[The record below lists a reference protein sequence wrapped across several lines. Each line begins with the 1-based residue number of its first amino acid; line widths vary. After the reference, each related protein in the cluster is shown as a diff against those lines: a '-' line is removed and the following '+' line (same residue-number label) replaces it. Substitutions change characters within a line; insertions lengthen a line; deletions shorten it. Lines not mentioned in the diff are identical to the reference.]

1 MTGTPVHSEEPNVL
15 RLMGAT
21 QPTEMLPS
29 LLARNL
35 APCLGSI
42 THQALSIG
50 ARTPSETLSDGG
62 AALPVVPPLAIK
74 ATLTSPAGPLS
85 ALQPLRD
92 ATLNQLYALYND
104 GASPAQKRYL
114 DALVTSRD
122 QLAHIKSDVLDALSG
137 VKDNGPASQVLVAV
151 ALIQMNVTPVVVIHV
166 PFGGDNHRDVG
177 LVAES
182 AQTISGV
189 ATIAGLMQRLA
200 SVGLQDRVTFMTLNV
215 FGRTLGP
222 GNADGR
228 AHNNNHQ
235 VSVVIGQ
242 PFRGGVVGGV
252 APVDNDYGAV
262 AVDSRTGAGDP
273 GGDVKPLDTLAAF
286 GQTMLTAVGGDPSVI
301 RSPMG
306 TGKVIS
312 SVLS

>member
-1 MTGTPVHSEEPNVL
+1 
-15 RLMGAT
+15 
-21 QPTEMLPS
+21 
-29 LLARNL
+29 
-35 APCLGSI
+35 
-42 THQALSIG
+42 
-50 ARTPSETLSDGG
+50 
-62 AALPVVPPLAIK
+62 
-74 ATLTSPAGPLS
+74 
-85 ALQPLRD
+85 
-92 ATLNQLYALYND
+92 
-104 GASPAQKRYL
+104 
-114 DALVTSRD
+114 
-122 QLAHIKSDVLDALSG
+122 
-137 VKDNGPASQVLVAV
+137 
-151 ALIQMNVTPVVVIHV
+151 VVIHV

-235 VSVVIGQ
+235 VSVIIGQ

-262 AVDSRTGAGDP
+262 AVDSKTGAGDP
-273 GGDVKPLDTLAAF
+273 GGEVKPLDTLAAF
-286 GQTMLTAVGGDPSVI
+286 GQTMLAALGADPSVI

-306 TGKVIS
+306 TAKVIS